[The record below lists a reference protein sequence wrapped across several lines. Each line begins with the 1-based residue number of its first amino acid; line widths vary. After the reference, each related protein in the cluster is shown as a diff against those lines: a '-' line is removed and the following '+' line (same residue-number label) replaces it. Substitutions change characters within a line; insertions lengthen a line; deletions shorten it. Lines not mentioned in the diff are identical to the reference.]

1 MNFLWNLIEQFVD
14 VRATKYRGQLDLSD
28 GFVGVLRLFSTRG
41 FRKYEL
47 ESHKGFRL
55 VRSAQ
60 RLIVIHPMDG
70 VFLREAGE
78 SE

>member
-1 MNFLWNLIEQFVD
+1 VQFN
-14 VRATKYRGQLDLSD
+14 RAICRCTSNEIQGLARPLFD
-28 GFVGVLRLFSTRG
+28 GFVGVLRLFSTGG